1 MRYLK
6 YIELHFIVVLWGFT
20 AILGILI
27 SIPPIEI
34 VFFRTLLSFL
44 GIFILLKIRQE
55 SISLPNRDAVKLL
68 LTGILFSAHWIF
80 FFGATRASNVSVTL
94 IGLST
99 VPLWIS
105 ILDPIIN
112 KKRVLIYEILL
123 GLWIV
128 IGLYLV
134 FRSDTAYHQGLIMAI
149 SSAFCAALFMIINSK
164 FTHRMNSFKIM
175 GYEMLG
181 AWLITLLFLPIYK
194 LYIAK
199 GGELNLSPTSMDWFY
214 LGFLGIVC
222 TVYAYSGSVR
232 LMKKLSAYN
241 VNLVA
246 TLEPVYGI
254 ILALI
259 IFGEKERMATNFY
272 IGALIILAAVISYPI
287 IRKKISSKNTEVL

>member
-27 SIPPIEI
+27 SIPPVEI
-34 VFFRTLLSFL
+34 VFFRTLLSFF
-44 GIFILLKIRQE
+44 GIFILLKIRRE
-55 SISLPNRDAVKLL
+55 SLSLSNKDVVKLL
-68 LTGILFSAHWIF
+68 LTGILFSAHWIL
-80 FFGATRASNVSVTL
+80 FFGAARASNVSVTL

-112 KKRVLIYEILL
+112 KKKFLIYEILL

-128 IGLYLV
+128 IGLYFV
-134 FRSDTAYHQGLIMAI
+134 FWSDEAQHLGLIMAI
-149 SSAFCAALFMIINSK
+149 FSAFCAALFMIINSR
-164 FTHRMNSFKIM
+164 FTHTINSFIIM

-194 LYIAK
+194 FYFAK
-199 GGELNLSPTSMDWFY
+199 DGVLNLSPTSLDWFY
-214 LGFLGIVC
+214 LVILGIVC

-232 LMKKLSAYN
+232 LMKKLSAYS
-241 VNLVA
+241 VNLTA

-259 IFGEKERMATNFY
+259 IFGERERMTTNFY
-272 IGALIILAAVISYPI
+272 IGAVIILVAVLSYPI
-287 IRKKISSKNTEVL
+287 IRKRVLQKDTEAL